1 MKFSIMD
8 FFSKCDQ
15 IRRKLKIW
23 SHSLKKP
30 LMENV
35 IFCAV
40 PVVHN
45 SREIENCVCQKVG
58 FFTIS
63 VVLFALLFKVSC
75 LIST

>member
-1 MKFSIMD
+1 MD
-8 FFSKCDQ
+8 FFSKGDQ

-23 SHSLKKP
+23 SHSVKKP
-30 LMENV
+30 LREGA

-45 SREIENCVCQKVG
+45 SREIESFVCQKG

-63 VVLFALLFKVSC
+63 VVLFALLFNVSC
-75 LIST
+75 RIST